1 MIETAIFH
9 LDSKDVRKACIE
21 NNWYT
26 AVSCKDYSELL
37 DYADEHLANFDSRNM
52 LIIMAK
58 LEYIAEDIQKHT
70 DWDENQ
76 YDCTVS
82 EFEANIV
89 HVLLNSYARWTV
101 KLV

>member
-9 LDSKDVRKACIE
+9 LNATDLRKACIE
-21 NNWYT
+21 NNWYM
-26 AVSCKDYSELL
+26 AGSCKDYSKLL

-52 LIIMAK
+52 LIIVSK
-58 LEYIAEDIQKHT
+58 LEYVAENIRKHT
-70 DWDENQ
+70 DWDENA

-89 HVLLNSYARWTV
+89 HVLLNNYARWTV
-101 KLV
+101 ELI